1 MTAPDPLRP
10 NPLRGVAF
18 FTLGVLLFA
27 CMDTTAKYLVSRY
40 DVPLVVAA
48 RYVGNLLLMSALLA
62 PRYGKELIQT
72 QRTGLVVVR
81 ALCLAASSLLV
92 GFALQ
97 RMPVAETTAI
107 NFLAPMLVV
116 LVAGPLLGERAGI
129 VGWGAA
135 LAGFGGVLLI
145 ARPGSGLDPVGVA
158 CALLGVSAAAG
169 YQLLSRVLVA
179 SERTMALL
187 FYTAL
192 VGSIIFGLAAPWF
205 LNGRVPS
212 AFEALLFCSL
222 GAYGGLGHFLITAA
236 YRDAPASLLA
246 PVNYL
251 QLLWAGLLGWIVF
264 RHVPDGLSLIGMAI
278 IAASGVAVA
287 IHSRR
292 PLVKRSV

>member
-1 MTAPDPLRP
+1 MTAP
-10 NPLRGVAF
+10 NPLRGILL

-48 RYVGNLLLMSALLA
+48 RYIGNLLLMSALLA
-62 PRYGKELIQT
+62 PRYGKELIET

-158 CALLGVSAAAG
+158 CALLGVGAAAG
-169 YQLLSRVLVA
+169 YQILSRVLVA
-179 SERTMALL
+179 SERTIALL

-192 VGSIIFGLAAPWF
+192 VGSILFGLAAPWF
-205 LNGRVPS
+205 LGARVPD
-212 AFEALLFCSL
+212 AFETLLLCSL
-222 GAYGGLGHFLITAA
+222 GVYGGLGHYLITAA
-236 YRDAPASLLA
+236 YRDAPASVLA

-264 RHVPDGLSLIGMAI
+264 GHMPDRLSLIGMAI
-278 IAASGVAVA
+278 IAAAGAAVA
-287 IHSRR
+287 LHSRR
-292 PLVKRSV
+292 LPVKRSV